1 MITSAKYNAYGSI
14 DIVIDGEKASV
25 PADDFGNR
33 HRVMLA
39 EWEKKPGNKIAA
51 YEPPPPS
58 ASDVDQERDRRTAGG
73 FSFGGSFYQSRPE
86 DRENIAG
93 AATAALAAM
102 VNGAQPG
109 DYRWHGGES
118 DFIWIAADNST
129 HPLDAQSTFAMG
141 QAAMKHKQDHIFAAR
156 ALKDADPIPPDFADD
171 GHWPS
176 P

>member
-1 MITSAKYNAYGSI
+1 MREGTKV
-14 DIVIDGEKASV
+14 VIDRLALGRRGMPRFPEAHGMAPPTKVVPVSDGE
-25 PADDFGNR
+25 PQID
-33 HRVMLA
+33 H
-39 EWEKKPGNKIAA
+39 PGLSLLEQVGA
-51 YEPPPPS
+51 
-58 ASDVDQERDRRTAGG
+58 ERDRRIDSG

-102 VNGAQPG
+102 LNGAQAG
-109 DYRWHGGES
+109 DFRWHGGDS

-176 P
+176 A